1 MSKSS
6 YTPEFRAKIAQEYLN
21 GNCSRKDLSKKYNIP
36 ESTIRDWINVY
47 KTHGINA
54 FINTNG
60 NKQYTKDFKIQ
71 CVEAVLKGESSVL
84 DVVSQYQISS
94 SHMLREWISLYNA
107 NRELKDYIPK
117 REVYMADARRKTT
130 IEERKEIV
138 DYCINHNRDYK
149 GTASIYNVSYS
160 QVYSWVKKYDVQ
172 GDDGLTD
179 RRGRHKTDEEVNEL
193 ERLRRENIRLKR
205 QLQEKD
211 MLNELL
217 KKSTRTRKDV
227 RLGKLRYDSKFIAI
241 KFFYETKNWSINW
254 MCKQLEISRAAYY
267 KWLHREIP
275 KKEAENM
282 KLAEFIKEYDER
294 FNHILGYRRMTS
306 WINHFNHT
314 DYKPKRVH
322 RIMKKLGIHSVIR
335 KKKKKYTSSAPESI
349 AENKLGRDFYACAP
363 NEKWAT
369 DVTEFK
375 VPDESKKLYLSVI
388 LDLYDRY
395 PVAYVI
401 SPRNDNKLVFKTF
414 DKALATNPEAKPLFH
429 SDRGFQYTSKVFQRK
444 LKEHEMEQSMSRV
457 GRCIDNGPTEG
468 FWGIIKTEMYQM
480 YEITNEE
487 SLRFAITDYIR
498 FYSEERPQDRYHCKT
513 PLEVRME
520 ALSSEHP
527 AEYLI
532 PRNKRIEKYKKRW
545 CA

>member
-107 NRELKDYIPK
+107 NRELK
-117 REVYMADARRKTT
+117 
-130 IEERKEIV
+130 EIV

-179 RRGRHKTDEEVNEL
+179 RRGLHKTDEEVNEL

-217 KKSTRTRKDV
+217 KKV
-227 RLGKLRYDSKFIAI
+227 Q
-241 KFFYETKNWSINW
+241 E
-254 MCKQLEISRAAYY
+254 LE
-267 KWLHREIP
+267 
-275 KKEAENM
+275 
-282 KLAEFIKEYDER
+282 
-294 FNHILGYRRMTS
+294 RM
-306 WINHFNHT
+306 
-314 DYKPKRVH
+314 
-322 RIMKKLGIHSVIR
+322 
-335 KKKKKYTSSAPESI
+335 
-349 AENKLGRDFYACAP
+349 
-363 NEKWAT
+363 
-369 DVTEFK
+369 
-375 VPDESKKLYLSVI
+375 
-388 LDLYDRY
+388 
-395 PVAYVI
+395 
-401 SPRNDNKLVFKTF
+401 
-414 DKALATNPEAKPLFH
+414 
-429 SDRGFQYTSKVFQRK
+429 
-444 LKEHEMEQSMSRV
+444 
-457 GRCIDNGPTEG
+457 
-468 FWGIIKTEMYQM
+468 
-480 YEITNEE
+480 
-487 SLRFAITDYIR
+487 
-498 FYSEERPQDRYHCKT
+498 
-513 PLEVRME
+513 
-520 ALSSEHP
+520 
-527 AEYLI
+527 
-532 PRNKRIEKYKKRW
+532 
-545 CA
+545 

>member
-107 NRELKDYIPK
+107 NRELK
-117 REVYMADARRKTT
+117 
-130 IEERKEIV
+130 EIV

-149 GTASIYNVSYS
+149 GTASIYNVSCS

-217 KKSTRTRKDV
+217 KKV
-227 RLGKLRYDSKFIAI
+227 Q
-241 KFFYETKNWSINW
+241 E
-254 MCKQLEISRAAYY
+254 LE
-267 KWLHREIP
+267 
-275 KKEAENM
+275 
-282 KLAEFIKEYDER
+282 
-294 FNHILGYRRMTS
+294 RM
-306 WINHFNHT
+306 
-314 DYKPKRVH
+314 
-322 RIMKKLGIHSVIR
+322 
-335 KKKKKYTSSAPESI
+335 
-349 AENKLGRDFYACAP
+349 
-363 NEKWAT
+363 
-369 DVTEFK
+369 
-375 VPDESKKLYLSVI
+375 
-388 LDLYDRY
+388 
-395 PVAYVI
+395 
-401 SPRNDNKLVFKTF
+401 
-414 DKALATNPEAKPLFH
+414 
-429 SDRGFQYTSKVFQRK
+429 
-444 LKEHEMEQSMSRV
+444 
-457 GRCIDNGPTEG
+457 
-468 FWGIIKTEMYQM
+468 
-480 YEITNEE
+480 
-487 SLRFAITDYIR
+487 
-498 FYSEERPQDRYHCKT
+498 
-513 PLEVRME
+513 
-520 ALSSEHP
+520 
-527 AEYLI
+527 
-532 PRNKRIEKYKKRW
+532 
-545 CA
+545 